1 MNILDNILQNITYV
15 LFPLTLYLIYFAY
28 IKNMDLEEKSI
39 FLEIALFS
47 SLYMLFR
54 NIDLKNYAYAIV
66 FLNIPLLIAY
76 LKRKTKTA
84 VLISITLI
92 IFLYTNLNIS
102 LILLIIE
109 YVLYFIIYSGLMK
122 KNELNIR
129 SITAI
134 FVSIRTFFIAFQS
147 TFYLFFDTNPSH
159 LLLNI
164 STMVIFL
171 VATAYIILLLF
182 EKCEGVMNYN
192 STLNEL
198 NREKEIRT
206 SLFKITHE
214 IKNPLAVCR
223 GYLDMLAEDNYKKYK
238 EYIPI
243 ISSEINRTL
252 LLMDDFLDYTKV
264 KINKEDVDLILLLE
278 EISLELKPLFKKNN
292 IKTKLN
298 IPDDEIYLDLDYNRM
313 KQVLVNIFKNSV
325 EAKSDDTTITVDIN
339 EHKDMVDII
348 ISDTGVGMSKEV
360 LEKIGQN
367 FYTTKERGTGLG
379 VSLSKEI
386 IALHGGK
393 IHYEST
399 LGKGTKVYISLPAN

>member
-134 FVSIRTFFIAFQS
+134 FVSIRTFFIAFHS
-147 TFYLFFDTNPSH
+147 TFYLCFAPCPYH
-159 LLLNI
+159 VLLNI

-393 IHYEST
+393 IRYEST

>member
-147 TFYLFFDTNPSH
+147 TFYLFFDINLYH

-292 IKTKLN
+292 IKTKFN

-393 IHYEST
+393 IRYEST
-399 LGKGTKVYISLPAN
+399 LGQGTKVYISLPAN